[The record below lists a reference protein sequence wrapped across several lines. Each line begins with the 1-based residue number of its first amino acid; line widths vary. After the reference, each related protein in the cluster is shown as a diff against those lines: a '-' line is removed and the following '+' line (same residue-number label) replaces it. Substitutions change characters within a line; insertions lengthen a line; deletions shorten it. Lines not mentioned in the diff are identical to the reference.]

1 MTGVQTCA
9 LPIYIITVDVAR
21 GIGGD
26 YSAFLVFDITTMP
39 YKIVAKYRNNEIK
52 PVLFPSVIFQVCKEY
67 NNPYVL
73 VEVQYEIQKLE
84 ADLEFHKQKTRL
96 IKNALDEKNKTL
108 ETLMQGDAILRKMSE
123 QFRGKSKGEHNEN

>member
-1 MTGVQTCA
+1 MTA
-9 LPIYIITVDVAR
+9 DR
-21 GIGGD
+21 NR
-26 YSAFLVFDITTMP
+26 
-39 YKIVAKYRNNEIK
+39 AKLMSNEHEMI
-52 PVLFPSVIFQVCKEY
+52 
-67 NNPYVL
+67 
-73 VEVQYEIQKLE
+73 EVQYEIQKLE

>member
-1 MTGVQTCA
+1 M
-9 LPIYIITVDVAR
+9 
-21 GIGGD
+21 
-26 YSAFLVFDITTMP
+26 SAD
-39 YKIVAKYRNNEIK
+39 RNRVKLISNEH
-52 PVLFPSVIFQVCKEY
+52 EM
-67 NNPYVL
+67 

-123 QFRGKSKGEHNEN
+123 QFRGKFKGEHNEN

>member
-1 MTGVQTCA
+1 M
-9 LPIYIITVDVAR
+9 
-21 GIGGD
+21 
-26 YSAFLVFDITTMP
+26 SADRNR
-39 YKIVAKYRNNEIK
+39 AKLISNEH
-52 PVLFPSVIFQVCKEY
+52 EM
-67 NNPYVL
+67 

-123 QFRGKSKGEHNEN
+123 QFRGKFKGEHNEN

>member
-1 MTGVQTCA
+1 MTA
-9 LPIYIITVDVAR
+9 DR
-21 GIGGD
+21 NR
-26 YSAFLVFDITTMP
+26 
-39 YKIVAKYRNNEIK
+39 AKLMSNEH
-52 PVLFPSVIFQVCKEY
+52 EM
-67 NNPYVL
+67 

>member
-1 MTGVQTCA
+1 M
-9 LPIYIITVDVAR
+9 
-21 GIGGD
+21 
-26 YSAFLVFDITTMP
+26 SADRNR
-39 YKIVAKYRNNEIK
+39 AKLISNEH
-52 PVLFPSVIFQVCKEY
+52 EM
-67 NNPYVL
+67 

-123 QFRGKSKGEHNEN
+123 QFRCNSKGEHNEN